1 MHCARNLRVSYL
13 LVYNWPRRR
22 QMVSTMLACGADE
35 QMPKS
40 LFWAPSCVPGCEH
53 VPWLACKMS
62 LWNDIRL
69 TDLWILWEPGTT
81 EDISAANFLFVNGRC
96 HLENFW
102 PVIESDSI
110 KRKKITTGQDQTRAR
125 TRSFR
130 MLLFTIFFHT
140 TTLSHVPNHLT
151 YTSISTWPS
160 TSFFLQ
166 LFKNV
171 LFPLLGI
178 YYFSKIQ
185 LVSGLFSMLRSD
197 WLSCY

>member
-1 MHCARNLRVSYL
+1 
-13 LVYNWPRRR
+13 
-22 QMVSTMLACGADE
+22 MVSTIE
-35 QMPKS
+35 EP
-40 LFWAPSCVPGCEH
+40 VPQTNKCLNPYSRALVVFQDVSTRHDWLVRWVCEMT
-53 VPWLACKMS
+53 LGT
-62 LWNDIRL
+62 L
-69 TDLWILWEPGTT
+69 TDLWIRWGPRKT
-81 EDISAANFLFVNGRC
+81 EDIGAANFLFVNGRC

-140 TTLSHVPNHLT
+140 TTLSHIPTHLT

-171 LFPLLGI
+171 LFPLLEI

-197 WLSCY
+197 WLSYY